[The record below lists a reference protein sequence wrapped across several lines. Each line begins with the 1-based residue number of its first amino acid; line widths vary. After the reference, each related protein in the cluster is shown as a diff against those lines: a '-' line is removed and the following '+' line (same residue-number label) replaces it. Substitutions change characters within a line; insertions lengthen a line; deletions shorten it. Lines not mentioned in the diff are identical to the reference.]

1 MNVFDTA
8 SVILRIHEF
17 VLTLKHKDL
26 KLKLST
32 PFKIATLA
40 AGSLILVACNKPA
53 DQEEKAAAPLNLEDE
68 VTKTSY
74 VIGASAGSAMARNL
88 ETLDGTDIGV
98 NMDVLLQAY
107 DEGLNGKSQMDEA
120 QLQAAM
126 NDFRTKV
133 NAVMQE
139 KRDKENAEELRVA
152 EENKEKGAT
161 FLAQNKEQEGIVTT
175 DSGLQYKVI
184 TEGTGK
190 SPVPSDKVKVHYR
203 GTLIDGTQFDSSY
216 DRGEP
221 AIFGLSQ
228 VIRGWTEGLQLM
240 KEGGKTQFFIPA
252 DLAYGASP
260 RPTIPGNSVL
270 IFDVELI
277 EIVKTE
283 ATPAPAATPAKK

>member
-1 MNVFDTA
+1 MKF
-8 SVILRIHEF
+8 
-17 VLTLKHKDL
+17 
-26 KLKLST
+26 ST

-40 AGSLILVACNKPA
+40 ASSLILVACNKPS
-53 DQEEKAAAPLNLEDE
+53 EEAKKEAAALNFEDE
-68 VTKTSY
+68 TTKTSY

-88 ETLDGTDIGV
+88 ETLDGTNITV
-98 NMDVLLQAY
+98 NLDVLLQAY
-107 DEGLNGKSQMDEA
+107 DEGLKGKSQMDET
-120 QLQAAM
+120 QLQTAM

-139 KRDKENAEELRVA
+139 KRDKENAESLRIA
-152 EENKEKGAT
+152 EENKEKGAA
-161 FLAQNKEQEGIVTT
+161 FLTENKAKEGVVTT
-175 DSGLQYKVI
+175 ESGLQYKVI

-190 SPVPSDKVKVHYR
+190 SPVAADKVKVHYS
-203 GTLIDGTQFDSSY
+203 GTLIDGTKFDSSY

-221 AIFGLSQ
+221 AIFGLGQ

-270 IFDVELI
+270 IFEVELL
-277 EIVKTE
+277 EIVKTDP
-283 ATPAPAATPAKK
+283 TPAPTAPAKK